1 MSNDPLLW
9 YLNRSTGLVLL
20 VALTASTALGVLAL
34 GGRSGRGLPRF
45 VTQSLH
51 RNLALV
57 SVTLLAAHVVSAVA
71 DSFVDIRWWQA
82 VVPFGATYQPL
93 WLGLGTLSLDLM
105 AVVVVTSLLRAR
117 MGHRAW
123 HGIHL
128 AAWACWVL
136 AVGHGLGI
144 GTDLGLTPADLLAA
158 EHRWATLPTAACVG
172 VVLAAAVARLWRG
185 LWPATDPETAR

>member
-1 MSNDPLLW
+1 MTSDPILW

-57 SVTLLAAHVVSAVA
+57 SVTLLVAHVVSAVT
-71 DSFVDIRWWQA
+71 DTFVDIRWWQA
-82 VVPFGATYQPL
+82 VVPFAGATYQPL

-105 AVVVVTSLLRAR
+105 AVVVATSLLRSR
-117 MGHRAW
+117 MSHRAW
-123 HGIHL
+123 HAVHL
-128 AAWACWVL
+128 ASWACWAT
-136 AVGHGLGI
+136 AVVHGLGI

-158 EHRWATLPTAACVG
+158 SHRWAAVPTLACIG

-185 LWPATDPETAR
+185 LWPHLDPEVS

>member
-1 MSNDPLLW
+1 MTSDPILW

-57 SVTLLAAHVVSAVA
+57 SVTLLVAHVVSAVT

-82 VVPFGATYQPL
+82 VVPVGATYQPL
-93 WLGLGTLSLDLM
+93 WLGLGTVSLDLM
-105 AVVVVTSLLRAR
+105 ALVVVTSLLRSR
-117 MGHRAW
+117 LSRRAW
-123 HGIHL
+123 HSVHL
-128 AAWACWVL
+128 ASWACWSL
-136 AVGHGLGI
+136 AVVHGLGI
-144 GTDLGLTPADLLAA
+144 GTDLGLTPTDLLAA
-158 EHRWATLPTAACVG
+158 THRWAAVPTLLCVA
-172 VVLAAAVARLWRG
+172 VVLAAAVARLWKG
-185 LWPATDPETAR
+185 LWPHLDPEVSR

>member
-82 VVPFGATYQPL
+82 VVPVGASYQPL

-128 AAWACWVL
+128 AAWACWLL

-144 GTDLGLTPADLLAA
+144 GTDLGTTPAALLAA
-158 EHRWATLPTAACVG
+158 EHRWATLPTLACVA

-185 LWPATDPETAR
+185 LWPATEPEGAR